1 MLSACRHILRLP
13 GWELDI
19 ILQTQLA
26 SFPVNW
32 NLGKSGLPVNYMYWP
47 WFNVLHGHALTDLN
61 GHFFLQNS
69 SIWAIQYFAWLWPD
83 LPCLNIP
90 EQGWKSVKEWGGY
103 SFDCF
108 HIWPWKSAHVLLIAT
123 DALKPTTEQTLRKN
137 RATSSFQVK
146 A

>member
-26 SFPVNW
+26 SFTVNW
-32 NLGKSGLPVNYMYWP
+32 NLGQSGLPVNYMYWP

-69 SIWAIQYFAWLWPD
+69 SIWAILYFAWLWLD
-83 LPCLNIP
+83 LPCLNTP
-90 EQGWKSVKEWGGY
+90 GVEVRQRVGWALFWLFPHLTTKECPCLVYSNRCPQVKY
-103 SFDCF
+103 
-108 HIWPWKSAHVLLIAT
+108 
-123 DALKPTTEQTLRKN
+123 TEQTIRKN